1 MIGIIYKFTIV
12 CGKVKKRNKCPFYI
26 GQHWEKISVDNF
38 IHKRGRYYYQGSGV
52 DWYKYIRK
60 LIALYPDRWCNFIHR
75 EVLYAKEGISQKAL
89 DVLEQHFI
97 KKYKSHYSFGLGGC
111 NILWGTANKF
121 GSGSPMKDPD
131 IAKRMSKSMIDFYK
145 TERGKMVKKKL
156 SEIWSGDAIIGD
168 KNPNYGHRWTDEMK
182 KAMSEKKIGMY
193 VGDKNPNYGNKWSK
207 EQRKRMSDK
216 MKQKYANTDSNPNP
230 MLGKKRITNGVI
242 NTIIPV
248 DTQLPKGFRYGMIS
262 KKDRKPLP
270 PFMWITNNKISKRVP
285 KDSVIPEGWRR
296 GIINSFNRYK
306 YENQVIKS

>member
-97 KKYKSHYSFGLGGC
+97 KKYKSHYSFCLGGC

-121 GSGSPMKDPD
+121 GSGSPMKDPN

-156 SEIWSGDAIIGD
+156 SEIWSGDVIRGE

-182 KAMSEKKIGMY
+182 QKASKQKIGVY
-193 VGDKNPNYGNKWSK
+193 VGEKNPNYGNKWT
-207 EQRKRMSDK
+207 DK
-216 MKQKYANTDSNPNP
+216 MKQDLSNKRKDFYANGGVNP
-230 MLGKKRITNGVI
+230 MSGKKRITNGVI
-242 NTIIPV
+242 NTIIPS
-248 DTQLPKGFRYGMIS
+248 DAPLPEGFRYGM
-262 KKDRKPLP
+262 KKQNSNKRTGSAGCIY
-270 PFMWITNNKISKRVP
+270 ITDNKISKRVP